1 MEITNTR
8 ISLRNEAKLK
18 AYASIT
24 FDDCFVVRN
33 LRVIEGK
40 KGLFVAMPSKK
51 RKDGT
56 HQDIAHPITREMR
69 EKIENTVL
77 DEYNKALSQ
86 QQSPSSQPI
95 QEGQEEQGN

>member
-8 ISLRNEAKLK
+8 ISLRNEVKLK

-40 KGLFVAMPSKK
+40 RGLFVAMPSKK

-56 HQDIAHPITREMR
+56 HQDIAHPITKEMR
-69 EKIENTVL
+69 EKIENAVL
-77 DEYNKALSQ
+77 GEYNKVVSQ
-86 QQSPSSQPI
+86 QQSPSSQPT
-95 QEGQEEQGN
+95 QEEQNT